1 MSTASKVWLGILTFL
16 PFALIF
22 VYFVLF
28 FTVFLGNIHQL
39 EQQHHD
45 EFPLELI
52 QTLFVVFIPMILAI
66 VISLIIMIYYIVHAN
81 NNPNNDSSKKIM
93 WTLIL
98 IFITSIGSLVYYFVE
113 IIPSKSNLPEKKNT

>member
-1 MSTASKVWLGILTFL
+1 MSTSTKVWLGILTFL
-16 PFALIF
+16 PFVLVF

-28 FTVFLGNIHQL
+28 FTVFLGNIHEF
-39 EQQHHD
+39 EQRHHD

-52 QTLFVVFIPMILAI
+52 QSLFIVFIPIILSI
-66 VISLIIMIYYIVHAN
+66 IISLIIMIYYIVHAN
-81 NNPNNDSSKKIM
+81 NNPDNDSGKKIM

-113 IIPSKSNLPEKKNT
+113 IIPSKRNLPEIQNQ